1 MPYIMED
8 VPVNT
13 EQSGSRVHCDD
24 DDNDDGASDDTPHD
38 YQGDTEERVYEAG
51 NDDDHN
57 DDDDLYDDDDPSDDN
72 PHDYQGDT
80 EERVYEGGKLHGTA
94 TFTSHT
100 GDREERLPPQLYQ
113 PGIFLSSSTY
123 EGRGVNSK
131 VIDAND

>member
-38 YQGDTEERVYEAG
+38 YQGDTEERVYE
-51 NDDDHN
+51 
-57 DDDDLYDDDDPSDDN
+57 
-72 PHDYQGDT
+72 
-80 EERVYEGGKLHGTA
+80 GGKLHGTA

-113 PGIFLSSSTY
+113 PGIFISSSTY
-123 EGRGVNSK
+123 EGRGVNST
-131 VIDAND
+131 VIDAGD